1 MNCEEARRL
10 IGAYSDGELDLV
22 RSLEVEEHLRGCD
35 SCALARENLRA
46 LKEAAQSACFHAPD
60 DLRESVLSAV
70 RASDPIPQKNV
81 VVRPASRFWI
91 TTGLALAAGV
101 LLGFF
106 AGQIRVHDAS
116 EHALLAALTDSHVRS
131 LIGTH
136 LTDVISSD
144 QHTVRP
150 WFEGK
155 LDFAP
160 PVEDLSGQGFPLV
173 GGRVEYIDGRA
184 VAALVYERRKH
195 FINLFVWPATPGND
209 EVKGEKPQRGYNIV
223 RWRAAGMNYWAV
235 SEIAEDDLRKFA
247 GAFSDAATSVR

>member
-1 MNCEEARRL
+1 MNCDDARPL
-10 IGAYSDGELDLV
+10 IAAYSDGELDLV
-22 RSLEVEEHLRGCD
+22 RSLEVEEHLRGCS
-35 SCALARENLRA
+35 SCAAARENLQALNRA
-46 LKEAAQSACFHAPD
+46 AHSAYFPAPD
-60 DLRESVLSAV
+60 GLRQSVLAAV
-70 RASDPIPQKNV
+70 RASEPIPQNMMV
-81 VVRPASRFWI
+81 HRASRSWI

-101 LLGFF
+101 ILGFF
-106 AGQIRVHDAS
+106 VAQGIGRRSS
-116 EHALLAALTDSHVRS
+116 EQRLLAELTDSHVRS

-160 PVEDLSGQGFPLV
+160 PVEDLSAQGFPLV
-173 GGRVEYIDGRA
+173 GGRVEYIKGRT

-195 FINLFVWPATPGND
+195 FINLFVWPDAAGNH
-209 EVKGEKPQRGYNIV
+209 EVKGEKPQRGYHLV
-223 RWRAAGMNYWAV
+223 RWRAAGMNYWAI

-247 GAFSDAATSVR
+247 AAFSDAATSAR

>member
-1 MNCEEARRL
+1 MSCEDARRL
-10 IGAYSDGELDLV
+10 IAAYSDGELDLV

-35 SCALARENLRA
+35 SCASAHENLRA
-46 LKEAAQSACFHAPD
+46 LKQAAHSAYFHAPAG
-60 DLRESVLSAV
+60 LRESVLASLRPSTPISQNAV
-70 RASDPIPQKNV
+70 IRRAP
-81 VVRPASRFWI
+81 RFWI
-91 TTGLALAAGV
+91 TTGLALAAGI

-106 AGQIRVHDAS
+106 AGQIRVRDAS
-116 EHALLAALTDSHVRS
+116 EQTLLAALTDSHVRS

-160 PVEDLSGQGFPLV
+160 PVPDLSGQGFPLV
-173 GGRVEYIDGRA
+173 GGRIEYIDGRS

-195 FINLFVWPATPGND
+195 FINLFVWPTAAANQ
-209 EVKGEKPQRGYNIV
+209 EVKGVNPQRGYNIV
-223 RWRAAGMNYWAV
+223 RWHAAGMNYWAV
-235 SEIAEDDLRKFA
+235 SEIAGDDLRKFA
-247 GAFSDAATSVR
+247 AAFSETVRAP

>member
-1 MNCEEARRL
+1 MNCDDTRRL
-10 IGAYSDGELDLV
+10 IAAYSDGELDLV
-22 RSLEVEEHLRGCD
+22 RSLEVEEHLRDCD

-46 LKEAAQSACFHAPD
+46 LKQAAHSAYFRAPE
-60 DLRESVLSAV
+60 DLRESVLTAV
-70 RASDPIPQKNV
+70 RASDPIPQNV
-81 VVRPASRFWI
+81 VVRRASRSWI
-91 TTGLALAAGV
+91 TTGLGLAAG
-101 LLGFF
+101 LLFGFF
-106 AGQIRVHDAS
+106 VAQNLYRHS
-116 EHALLAALTDSHVRS
+116 NEQKLLDQLTDSHVRS

-195 FINLFVWPATPGND
+195 FINLFVWPGEASSQ

-223 RWRAAGMNYWAV
+223 RWRGAGMNYAAV
-235 SEIAEDDLRKFA
+235 SEVAEDDLRKFA
-247 GAFSDAATSVR
+247 GAFFNATTSAR

>member
-1 MNCEEARRL
+1 MNCDEARRL

-22 RSLEVEEHLRGCD
+22 RSLEVEEHLRSCD
-35 SCALARENLRA
+35 SCASARENLRA
-46 LKEAAQSACFHAPD
+46 LKQAARSAYFRAPD
-60 DLRESVLSAV
+60 SLKESVLAAV
-70 RASDPIPQKNV
+70 RASDPLPQNV
-81 VVRPASRFWI
+81 VVRRAPRFWI
-91 TTGLALAAGV
+91 ATGLALAAGI

-106 AGQIRVHDAS
+106 AGQIRVRDAS
-116 EHALLAALTDSHVRS
+116 AQSLLAALTDSHVRS

-173 GGRVEYIDGRA
+173 GGRVEYIGGRA

-195 FINLFVWPATPGND
+195 FINLFVWPAAAGNE

-223 RWRAAGMNYWAV
+223 RWRATGMNYSAV

-247 GAFSDAATSVR
+247 VAFEDATTSAR

>member
-1 MNCEEARRL
+1 MDCEDARRL
-10 IGAYSDGELDLV
+10 LAAYSDSELDLV

-35 SCALARENLRA
+35 ACAAARENLRA
-46 LKEAAQSACFHAPD
+46 LNQAAHSAYFRAPD
-60 DLRESVLSAV
+60 GLRESVLAAV
-70 RASDPIPQKNV
+70 RASDPIPRNI
-81 VVRPASRFWI
+81 VVRSASRSWI
-91 TTGLALAAGV
+91 TTGLGLAAGI

-106 AGQIRVHDAS
+106 LAQNLYRHS
-116 EHALLAALTDSHVRS
+116 REHTLLAALTDSHVRS

-195 FINLFVWPATPGND
+195 FINLFVWPAATGSQ
-209 EVKGEKPQRGYNIV
+209 EVRAEKPQRGYNIV
-223 RWRAAGMNYWAV
+223 RWRAAGMNYSAV

-247 GAFSDAATSVR
+247 SAFSDATTSAR

>member
-1 MNCEEARRL
+1 MNCEDARRL
-10 IGAYSDGELDLV
+10 IAAYSDGELDLG
-22 RSLEVEEHLRGCD
+22 RSLEVEEHLRNCD
-35 SCALARENLRA
+35 SCASTRENLRV
-46 LKEAAQSACFHAPD
+46 LKDAAHSAYFQAPD
-60 DLRESVLSAV
+60 GLRESVLASA
-70 RASDPIPQKNV
+70 RTSDPISRNV
-81 VVRPASRFWI
+81 VVRRSPRFWI
-91 TTGLALAAGV
+91 TTGLALAAGI

-106 AGQIRVHDAS
+106 AGQIRVRDAS
-116 EHALLAALTDSHVRS
+116 ERTLLAALTDSHVRS

-160 PVEDLSGQGFPLV
+160 PVPDLSGQGFPLV

-195 FINLFVWPATPGND
+195 FINLFVWPAAAANR
-209 EVKGEKPQRGYNIV
+209 EIKGEKPQRGYNIV
-223 RWRAAGMNYWAV
+223 SWRGAGMNYWAV
-235 SEIAEDDLRKFA
+235 SEISEDDLREFSA
-247 GAFSDAATSVR
+247 AFSEAVRAP

>member
-1 MNCEEARRL
+1 MNCEDAQRL
-10 IGAYSDGELDLV
+10 IAGYSDGELDLV
-22 RSLEVEEHLRGCD
+22 RSLEVEEHLRRCET
-35 SCALARENLRA
+35 CALARENLRA
-46 LKEAAQSACFHAPD
+46 LKQAAHSTYFQAPD
-60 DLRESVLSAV
+60 GLRENVLAAI
-70 RASDPIPQKNV
+70 RASDPIQQNV
-81 VVRPASRFWI
+81 VIHRASRSWMM
-91 TTGLALAAGV
+91 TGLALAAGV

-106 AGQIRVHDAS
+106 AGQIRLRDAS
-116 EHALLAALTDSHVRS
+116 ERTLLAALTDSHVRS

-173 GGRVEYIDGRA
+173 GGRVEYIEGRS

-195 FINLFVWPATPGND
+195 FINLFVWPAAADNR
-209 EVKGEKPQRGYNIV
+209 EVKGEKTQRGYHIV
-223 RWRAAGMNYWAV
+223 RWHAAGLNYGAV

-247 GAFSDAATSVR
+247 VAFSEAVRGP

>member
-1 MNCEEARRL
+1 
-10 IGAYSDGELDLV
+10 
-22 RSLEVEEHLRGCD
+22 
-35 SCALARENLRA
+35 
-46 LKEAAQSACFHAPD
+46 
-60 DLRESVLSAV
+60 
-70 RASDPIPQKNV
+70 
-81 VVRPASRFWI
+81 
-91 TTGLALAAGV
+91 LALAAGV
-101 LLGFF
+101 VLGFF
-106 AGQIRVHDAS
+106 AGQFRVHNAS
-116 EHALLAALTDSHVRS
+116 ERTLLASLTDSHVRS

-173 GGRVEYIDGRA
+173 GGRVEYIDGRS

-195 FINLFVWPATPGND
+195 FINLFVWPAAAGNQ

-223 RWRAAGMNYWAV
+223 RWHAAGMNYWAV

-247 GAFSDAATSVR
+247 VAFSAAVRAR

>member
-1 MNCEEARRL
+1 MNCDDARRL
-10 IGAYSDGELDLV
+10 IAAYSDGELDLL
-22 RSLEVEEHLRGCD
+22 RNLEVEEHLR
-35 SCALARENLRA
+35 SCESCIAARDNMRA
-46 LKEAAQSACFHAPD
+46 LQQAAQSAYFRAPGG
-60 DLRESVLSAV
+60 LRESVLAAL
-70 RASDPIPQKNV
+70 RESDPVQQNIPG
-81 VVRPASRFWI
+81 RRDSRSWL
-91 TTGLALAAGV
+91 TAGLALAAGV

-106 AGQIRVHDAS
+106 VAQNLYRDS
-116 EHALLAALTDSHVRS
+116 REQTLLADLTDSHVRS

-160 PVEDLSGQGFPLV
+160 PVVDLSGQGFPLV
-173 GGRVEYIDGRA
+173 GGRVEYIDGRS

-195 FINLFVWPATPGND
+195 FINLFVWPAAD
-209 EVKGEKPQRGYNIV
+209 SHEVKGEKPQRGYNIV
-223 RWRAAGMNYWAV
+223 RWRAAGMNYSAV

-247 GAFSDAATSVR
+247 VAFSAAVQAR

>member
-1 MNCEEARRL
+1 MNCDDAQRL
-10 IGAYSDGELDLV
+10 IAAYSDGELDLL
-22 RSLEVEEHLRGCD
+22 RDLEVEEHLRGCD
-35 SCALARENLRA
+35 ACASARASLRA
-46 LKEAAQSACFHAPD
+46 LQQAAHSAYFRAPD
-60 DLRESVLSAV
+60 GLKESVLAALRESDPVQRNAV
-70 RASDPIPQKNV
+70 ARRDS
-81 VVRPASRFWI
+81 RPWI
-91 TTGLALAAGV
+91 TAGLALAAGV

-106 AGQIRVHDAS
+106 VAQTLYRHSGEQT
-116 EHALLAALTDSHVRS
+116 LLAELTDSHVRS

-160 PVEDLSGQGFPLV
+160 PVADLSGQGFPLV
-173 GGRVEYIDGRA
+173 GGRAEYIDGRS

-195 FINLFVWPATPGND
+195 FINLFVWPGEAGTHQ
-209 EVKGEKPQRGYNIV
+209 VKAEKTQRGYNIV

-235 SEIAEDDLRKFA
+235 SEVAEDDLRKFA
-247 GAFSDAATSVR
+247 VAFSDATAPAR

>member
-1 MNCEEARRL
+1 MNCEDARRL
-10 IGAYSDGELDLV
+10 IGAYNDGELDLV

-35 SCALARENLRA
+35 SCASARENLQT
-46 LKEAAQSACFHAPD
+46 LKQAAHSAYFHAPD
-60 DLRESVLSAV
+60 GLRESVMTSV
-70 RASDPIPQKNV
+70 RASDPISLNV
-81 VVRPASRFWI
+81 LVRRAPRFWI
-91 TTGLALAAGV
+91 ATGLALAAGI

-106 AGQIRVHDAS
+106 VGQIRVHDAS
-116 EHALLAALTDSHVRS
+116 EQTLLATLTDSHVRS

-160 PVEDLSGQGFPLV
+160 PVPDLSGQGFPLV

-195 FINLFVWPATPGND
+195 FINLFVWPTAEANQ
-209 EVKGEKPQRGYNIV
+209 EVKGENPQRGYNIV
-223 RWRAAGMNYWAV
+223 RWRAAGMNYSAV
-235 SEIAEDDLRKFA
+235 SEIAEDDLRKFST
-247 GAFSDAATSVR
+247 AFSEAVRAP

>member
-1 MNCEEARRL
+1 MNCDDARRL
-10 IGAYSDGELDLV
+10 ITAYSDGELDLV
-22 RSLEVEEHLRGCD
+22 RSLEVEEHLRSCD
-35 SCALARENLRA
+35 GCALARENLRT
-46 LKEAAQSACFHAPD
+46 LKQVAHSAYFGPPD
-60 DLRESVLSAV
+60 GLRESVLAAV
-70 RASDPIPQKNV
+70 RASDPIPQNV
-81 VVRPASRFWI
+81 VVRRASRSWI

-106 AGQIRVHDAS
+106 VAQNLYRHSS
-116 EHALLAALTDSHVRS
+116 EQGLLAELTDSHVRS

-160 PVEDLSGQGFPLV
+160 PVVDLSGQGFLLV

-195 FINLFVWPATPGND
+195 FINLFVWPAAPGSQ
-209 EVKGEKPQRGYNIV
+209 EVKGEKPQRGYNVI

-247 GAFSDAATSVR
+247 GAFSDATTSPR

>member
-1 MNCEEARRL
+1 MNCEDARRL

-35 SCALARENLRA
+35 SCASARENLRV
-46 LKEAAQSACFHAPD
+46 LKQAAHSVYFRAPEG
-60 DLRESVLSAV
+60 LRESVLATV
-70 RASDPIPQKNV
+70 QASDSIPPNV
-81 VVRPASRFWI
+81 VVRRAPRFWI

-106 AGQIRVHDAS
+106 AGQIRVRDAS
-116 EHALLAALTDSHVRS
+116 EQTLLAALTDSHVRS

-160 PVEDLSGQGFPLV
+160 PVPDLSGQGFPLV

-195 FINLFVWPATPGND
+195 FINLFVWPAPAD
-209 EVKGEKPQRGYNIV
+209 SQEVKGEKPQRGYNIV
-223 RWRAAGMNYWAV
+223 RWRSAGMNYSAV
-235 SEIAEDDLRKFA
+235 SEIAEDDLQTFA
-247 GAFSDAATSVR
+247 AAFSETVRTR

>member
-1 MNCEEARRL
+1 MNCDDARRL
-10 IGAYSDGELDLV
+10 LAAYSDAELDLV
-22 RSLEVEEHLRGCD
+22 RSLEVEEHLRSCD
-35 SCALARENLRA
+35 SCASARENLRT
-46 LKEAAQSACFHAPD
+46 LKQAAHSAYFQAPD
-60 DLRESVLSAV
+60 GLRESVLAAV
-70 RASDPIPQKNV
+70 RASEPVPQNV
-81 VVRPASRFWI
+81 AVRRAPRSWV
-91 TTGLALAAGV
+91 TTGLALAAGI

-106 AGQIRVHDAS
+106 VAQILYRHSS
-116 EHALLAALTDSHVRS
+116 ERALLAALTDSHVRS

-160 PVEDLSGQGFPLV
+160 PVADLSGQGFPLV

-195 FINLFVWPATPGND
+195 FINLFVWPGATGNQ
-209 EVKGEKPQRGYNIV
+209 EVNAEKPQRGYNVV
-223 RWRAAGMNYWAV
+223 RWRALGMNYSAV
-235 SEIAEDDLRKFA
+235 SEIGEDDLRKFA
-247 GAFSDAATSVR
+247 AVFSDAITSSR

>member
-1 MNCEEARRL
+1 MNCDDARRL
-10 IGAYSDGELDLV
+10 IAAYSDGELDLLRNV
-22 RSLEVEEHLRGCD
+22 DMEEHLRSCD
-35 SCALARENLRA
+35 SCALARENLQA
-46 LKEAAQSACFHAPD
+46 LKQAAQSAYFPTPD
-60 DLRESVLSAV
+60 GLRESVLATV
-70 RASDPIPQKNV
+70 RASDPIPQSAM
-81 VVRPASRFWI
+81 VRRASRSWI
-91 TTGLALAAGV
+91 TTGLAMAAGV
-101 LLGFF
+101 ILGFF
-106 AGQIRVHDAS
+106 VAQNLYRHTR
-116 EHALLAALTDSHVRS
+116 EQTLLAQLTDSHVRS
-131 LIGTH
+131 LVGTH

-195 FINLFVWPATPGND
+195 FINLFVWPSEPGNQ

-223 RWRAAGMNYWAV
+223 RWRAAGMNYSAI
-235 SEIAEDDLRKFA
+235 SEVAEDDLRKFA
-247 GAFSDAATSVR
+247 IAFSDASRAP

>member
-1 MNCEEARRL
+1 MNCDEARRL
-10 IGAYSDGELDLV
+10 IAAYNDGELDLV
-22 RSLEVEEHLRGCD
+22 RSLEVEEHLG
-35 SCALARENLRA
+35 SCGVCAAARENMRT
-46 LKEAAQSACFHAPD
+46 LKQAARSAYFQAPD
-60 DLRESVLSAV
+60 GLRESVLAAA
-70 RASDPIPQKNV
+70 RAADPIPQNV
-81 VVRPASRFWI
+81 VVSRAPRFWI
-91 TTGLALAAGV
+91 ATGLALAAGV

-106 AGQIRVHDAS
+106 AGQIRVRDAS
-116 EHALLAALTDSHVRS
+116 ERTLLAALTDSHVRS

-173 GGRVEYIDGRA
+173 GGRVEYIDGRS

-195 FINLFVWPATPGND
+195 FINLFVWPSGPGNQ

-223 RWRAAGMNYWAV
+223 RWRAAGMNYSAV

-247 GAFSDAATSVR
+247 IAFEDATGSAP

>member
-1 MNCEEARRL
+1 MNCDEARRL
-10 IGAYSDGELDLV
+10 IAAYSDGVLDLV
-22 RSLEVEEHLRGCD
+22 RSLEVEEHLRSCD
-35 SCALARENLRA
+35 ACASARENLRA
-46 LKEAAQSACFHAPD
+46 LKQAAHSAYFPAPD
-60 DLRESVLSAV
+60 GLRESVLAAV
-70 RASDPIPQKNV
+70 RASSSIAQNV
-81 VVRPASRFWI
+81 VARRAPRFWI
-91 TTGLALAAGV
+91 TTGLALAAGI

-106 AGQIRVHDAS
+106 VGQNLYRHSRDQT
-116 EHALLAALTDSHVRS
+116 LLAALTDGHVRS
-131 LIGTH
+131 LVGTH

-160 PVEDLSGQGFPLV
+160 PVEDLSSQGFPLV

-195 FINLFVWPATPGND
+195 FINLFVWPAAAGNQ
-209 EVKGEKPQRGYNIV
+209 EVKAENPQRGYHIV
-223 RWRAAGMNYWAV
+223 RWRAAGMNYSAI

-247 GAFSDAATSVR
+247 AAFSDATTSPR

>member
-1 MNCEEARRL
+1 MNCEDARRL

-22 RSLEVEEHLRGCD
+22 RSLEMEEHLRSCD
-35 SCALARENLRA
+35 SCASARENLQA
-46 LKEAAQSACFHAPD
+46 LKKTAHSAYFPAPD
-60 DLRESVLSAV
+60 GLRESVLAAV
-70 RASDPIPQKNV
+70 RGSSSIPQNV
-81 VVRPASRFWI
+81 VARRAPRFWI
-91 TTGLALAAGV
+91 TTGLALAAGI

-106 AGQIRVHDAS
+106 AGQIRIRDAS
-116 EHALLAALTDSHVRS
+116 EQTLLATLTDSHVRS

-160 PVEDLSGQGFPLV
+160 PVPDLSTQGFPLV
-173 GGRVEYIDGRA
+173 GGRVEYIGGRA

-195 FINLFVWPATPGND
+195 FINLFVWPAPAGNQ
-209 EVKGEKPQRGYNIV
+209 EAKEEKPQRGYNIV

-235 SEIAEDDLRKFA
+235 SEIAADDLRKF
-247 GAFSDAATSVR
+247 SAASSEAVRAP

>member
-1 MNCEEARRL
+1 MNCDDARRL
-10 IGAYSDGELDLV
+10 IAAYSDGELDLV
-22 RSLEVEEHLRGCD
+22 RSLEVEEHLRMCA
-35 SCALARENLRA
+35 SCALARDNLQA
-46 LKEAAQSACFHAPD
+46 LKQAAHSAYVRAPD
-60 DLRESVLSAV
+60 GLRESVLTAV
-70 RASDPIPQKNV
+70 RASDPIPQNV
-81 VVRPASRFWI
+81 VVRRAPRFWI

-101 LLGFF
+101 LLGLF
-106 AGQIRVHDAS
+106 AGQIRVRDAGERS
-116 EHALLAALTDSHVRS
+116 LLAALTDSHVRS

-173 GGRVEYIDGRA
+173 GGRIEYIDGRS

-195 FINLFVWPATPGND
+195 FINLFVWPAAAGKE
-209 EVKGEKPQRGYNIV
+209 EVQGEKPQRGYNIV
-223 RWRAAGMNYWAV
+223 RWRAAGMNYSAI

-247 GAFSDAATSVR
+247 AAFSDATRAP

>member
-1 MNCEEARRL
+1 MNCDDARRL
-10 IGAYSDGELDLV
+10 IAPYSDGELDLV
-22 RSLEVEEHLRGCD
+22 RSLEVEEHLRSCD
-35 SCALARENLRA
+35 SCAAARESLQA
-46 LKEAAQSACFHAPD
+46 LKQAAQSAYFQAPEG
-60 DLRESVLSAV
+60 LRESVLAAV
-70 RASDPIPQKNV
+70 RASDLIPQNV
-81 VVRPASRFWI
+81 MVRQTSRSWMM
-91 TTGLALAAGV
+91 TGLGLAAGI

-106 AGQIRVHDAS
+106 AAQNFYRHSRDQT
-116 EHALLAALTDSHVRS
+116 LLAALTDSHVRS
-131 LIGTH
+131 LVGTH

-173 GGRVEYIDGRA
+173 GGRVEYIDGRV

-195 FINLFVWPATPGND
+195 FINLFVWPATAGSQ
-209 EVKGEKPQRGYNIV
+209 EVKGEKPQRGYHIV
-223 RWRAAGMNYWAV
+223 RWRAAGMNYSAV

-247 GAFSDAATSVR
+247 SAFSDAATSAR